1 MEIVKLII
9 NTTNVGSTVVYCLP
23 NELEYTVSNYKKNL
37 HQKKDGSLLINSIF
51 ENAIITKVG
60 KQLVNGNEY
69 NVLGIHGAYAKV
81 ELNGKKMLMSLNGE
95 IQ

>member
-9 NTTNVGSTVVYCLP
+9 NTTRVSTVVYCLP
-23 NELEYTVSNYKKNL
+23 DELEYTVSNYKKNL
-37 HQKKDGSLLINSIF
+37 HQKKDGSLSINPIF
-51 ENAIITKVG
+51 VNAIITKVG

-69 NVLGIHGAYAKV
+69 NVLSIHGAYAKV
-81 ELNGKKMLMSLNGE
+81 ELNGKKILMSLDGE

>member
-23 NELEYTVSNYKKNL
+23 SELEDTIYNFKKNIYR
-37 HQKKDGSLLINSIF
+37 KKDGSLLINPIF

-60 KQLVNGNEY
+60 KVLVNGNEY
-69 NVLGIHGAYAKV
+69 NVLSIHGAYAKV